1 MFPCSAWAIA
11 VLPCC
16 KEGGVYNCMHMIS
29 WIVKCY
35 VLLWRS
41 FTSFTSF
48 TWCEIWSHWSHNSDV
63 NSETV
68 VVCATITIMCLCFL
82 LWFISDS
89 YQFPWHCN
97 QHPSWLSQSAISFPW
112 DGREPSWKRSCT
124 QRWRDREA
132 NKIQSREFQ
141 EREGKKLV
149 KLENLA
155 INIPIDNPQ
164 QHHVFSPVA
173 VVSD

>member
-89 YQFPWHCN
+89 YQFPWLCN
-97 QHPSWLSQSAISFPW
+97 QQSLDYRRVQSVFHGTVMNLPGSGVAHRDEEIDKPIKYRVKSSRK
-112 DGREPSWKRSCT
+112 GREK
-124 QRWRDREA
+124 
-132 NKIQSREFQ
+132 
-141 EREGKKLV
+141 
-149 KLENLA
+149 NL
-155 INIPIDNPQ
+155 
-164 QHHVFSPVA
+164 
-173 VVSD
+173 

>member
-1 MFPCSAWAIA
+1 MLCAALTQFHQFHQFHMVWDLKP
-11 VLPCC
+11 LKPPLRC
-16 KEGGVYNCMHMIS
+16 KFRDSC
-29 WIVKCY
+29 
-35 VLLWRS
+35 
-41 FTSFTSF
+41 
-48 TWCEIWSHWSHNSDV
+48 
-63 NSETV
+63 
-68 VVCATITIMCLCFL
+68 CLCH
-82 LWFISDS
+82 
-89 YQFPWHCN
+89 YHNYVPVFPSMIYLR
-97 QHPSWLSQSAISFPW
+97 QLSVSMTLQPTIPWLSQSAISFPW